1 MAKPVTVVIFGGSSD
16 LASRKLIPALFS
28 LFRKKRLPALFRVV
42 GFSTSVMSDDEF
54 REKLHEGVKEHANFK
69 YSESEWLEFSSK
81 LHYHPG
87 SAVEGNDFQVLA
99 KDLTSME
106 SEPADRLYYL
116 ATPPSLFSPII
127 QNLGA
132 AKLVGE
138 EDGWRRV
145 VVEKPFGTDLNSART
160 LNQDIL
166 KVLKEN
172 QIYRIDHYLG
182 KETVQNLLVFRFA
195 NTIFEPLWNRNYI
208 DHVQITVSESV
219 GIEHRGGYYD
229 KVGAIR
235 DMFQNHLLQL
245 LTLVAM
251 EPPSSFN
258 ADPLRDERIKVLEA
272 VQPMSTE
279 DVLKHVVRG
288 QYKGYRKELKVDP
301 ESHTETFA
309 AMRLYV
315 ENWRWQG
322 VPFYLRSGKALA
334 DKTSEIIIQ
343 FKCPPMNMFKLPANY
358 EISSNVL
365 GICLQPNEG
374 IHLRFEAK
382 VPDTLS
388 DLRTVDMDFHYRESF
403 GETKIPEAYERL
415 LLDAIQGDASL
426 FTRADQTEES
436 WKIIDPIIAGL
447 HSAGA
452 PQLLEYEPGSW
463 GPKEADAF
471 MAKDGR
477 TWYHFC

>member
-1 MAKPVTVVIFGGSSD
+1 
-16 LASRKLIPALFS
+16 
-28 LFRKKRLPALFRVV
+28 
-42 GFSTSVMSDDEF
+42 
-54 REKLHEGVKEHANFK
+54 
-69 YSESEWLEFSSK
+69 
-81 LHYHPG
+81 
-87 SAVEGNDFQVLA
+87 
-99 KDLTSME
+99 
-106 SEPADRLYYL
+106 
-116 ATPPSLFSPII
+116 
-127 QNLGA
+127 
-132 AKLVGE
+132 
-138 EDGWRRV
+138 
-145 VVEKPFGTDLNSART
+145 
-160 LNQDIL
+160 
-166 KVLKEN
+166 
-172 QIYRIDHYLG
+172 
-182 KETVQNLLVFRFA
+182 
-195 NTIFEPLWNRNYI
+195 
-208 DHVQITVSESV
+208 
-219 GIEHRGGYYD
+219 
-229 KVGAIR
+229 
-235 DMFQNHLLQL
+235 
-245 LTLVAM
+245 
-251 EPPSSFN
+251 
-258 ADPLRDERIKVLEA
+258 
-272 VQPMSTE
+272 MSTE

-288 QYKGYRKELKVDP
+288 QYKDYRKELKVDP

-343 FKCPPMNMFKLPANY
+343 FKCPPMNMFKLPADY

-388 DLRTVDMDFHYRESF
+388 DLRNVDMDFHYRESF

-463 GPKEADAF
+463 GPKEADEF
-471 MAKDGR
+471 MARDGR